1 MPVRRNAHHFQ
12 FSPRDE
18 LRMNSV
24 NMFAEFVDVEAAH
37 IDTPMSHHGIE
48 RPDRKKSLASL
59 PARREQNAAMPKS
72 AAKNS
77 PMARKSIQFM
87 FIHENYTQTQIA
99 MKETNT
105 QNNYNKCEGG
115 NTQTANVLI

>member
-1 MPVRRNAHHFQ
+1 
-12 FSPRDE
+12 
-18 LRMNSV
+18 
-24 NMFAEFVDVEAAH
+24 
-37 IDTPMSHHGIE
+37 MSHHGIE
-48 RPDRKKSLASL
+48 RPDRKKSLPSL

-87 FIHENYTQTQIA
+87 FIHENYTKKHLA

-105 QNNYNKCEGG
+105 QNNYNKCEAG
-115 NTQTANVLI
+115 NTQATNVLI

>member
-1 MPVRRNAHHFQ
+1 
-12 FSPRDE
+12 
-18 LRMNSV
+18 
-24 NMFAEFVDVEAAH
+24 MFAEFVDVEAAH

-48 RPDRKKSLASL
+48 RPERKKSLAAL

-105 QNNYNKCEGG
+105 QNNYNKCEADD
-115 NTQTANVLI
+115 TQTANVLI